1 MWESGRGS
9 ERLPHGTA
17 YTSGILSNVLQDL
30 PLAASIRGR
39 GRVTLPKA
47 VRERLSLVEGDRLI
61 VVVRRNSIELVPAD
75 LISREHLWVLTET
88 IRSRIEAAEEDLS
101 CGRADVLEEPASI
114 RETVRHL
121 INDST

>member
-1 MWESGRGS
+1 MSY
-9 ERLPHGTA
+9 L
-17 YTSGILSNVLQDL
+17 LQDL

-61 VVVRRNSIELVPAD
+61 VVVGRNSIELVPAD
-75 LISREHLWVLTET
+75 LISREHLWVLTEA

-101 CGRADVLEEPASI
+101 RGRTDVLEKAASI
-114 RETVRHL
+114 RETCRRL